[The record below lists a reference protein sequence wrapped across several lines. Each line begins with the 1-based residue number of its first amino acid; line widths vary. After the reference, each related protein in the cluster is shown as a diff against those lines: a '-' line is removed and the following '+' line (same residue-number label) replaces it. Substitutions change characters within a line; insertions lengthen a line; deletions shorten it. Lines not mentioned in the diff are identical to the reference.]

1 MIFLSSYHFGNG
13 MDGVL
18 LSWLKHTV
26 SIWVKHNIGALDIRW
41 FLFFGFVLYV
51 PSENEQYEWEPNSLS
66 WIESIEFTWKI
77 YTLEHFIINN
87 YPSASEFSQSITKYA
102 RLWPGHW
109 ASPSYHIQH
118 HTSNI
123 LYRRKSK
130 ETWSPIHFS
139 VVVLFCFCH
148 FIVFCGKFVS
158 SVNMK
163 HILQWPNDK
172 IMRKFLLLYV
182 ECCIDF
188 INCPKRL
195 AFCSLSFY
203 PCRAPILPPQILCV
217 YDVFTL

>member
-1 MIFLSSYHFGNG
+1 MISILWICALCSVGKRNNMNESRIPWVESNLLNSHGKFTHLNISSSTITRQ
-13 MDGVL
+13 L
-18 LSWLKHTV
+18 
-26 SIWVKHNIGALDIRW
+26 
-41 FLFFGFVLYV
+41 
-51 PSENEQYEWEPNSLS
+51 QSLA
-66 WIESIEFTWKI
+66 K
-77 YTLEHFIINN
+77 
-87 YPSASEFSQSITKYA
+87 ASKYA

-163 HILQWPNDK
+163 HILHWPNDK

-203 PCRAPILPPQILCV
+203 PCHAPILPPQILCV